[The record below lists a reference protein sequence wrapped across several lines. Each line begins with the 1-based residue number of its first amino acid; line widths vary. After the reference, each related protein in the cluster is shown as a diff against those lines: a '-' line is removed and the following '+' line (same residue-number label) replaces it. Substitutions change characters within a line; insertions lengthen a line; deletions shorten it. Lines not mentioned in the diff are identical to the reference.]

1 MLDELNILREAVLRY
16 SDIIMA
22 RVRGL
27 LKDKNFALL
36 WFAQVISN
44 FGDRLNQMALIGLV
58 YARTPGSTFELA
70 KLLSFT
76 IIPVFII
83 GPIAGTF
90 VDRWNK
96 KTTMIVSDLIR
107 CVLVFLIPFA
117 IKYSRDMV
125 SIYILVFLLFS
136 TTRFFLTSKLSIIPD
151 IVHKD
156 NLLLANSLTSTTMM
170 IATIVGFGFSGIIV
184 AWFGPTAGFYID
196 SVSYFVSG
204 VMLFFVTLNFK
215 NGIEKT
221 PKMKLKVKE
230 TLKKTIIHD
239 IKEGIDYLKSHKD
252 IRMVANTMFL
262 IMSGVGSIYIV
273 IIVFIQDTLKSSTK
287 YLGLLVMCLGI
298 GLFLGALIYGR
309 FGAKFCK
316 RKVINFGLF
325 TTGLIIVIFTVFLTL
340 MPSFY
345 IAGFLAVVLG
355 LFSAPIIV
363 SSNTLLHEVL
373 KEEMRGRIFSSLEII
388 MHLGFLLLMFLTS
401 MMAEFIQREWVLIG
415 VGVIFSLIGIIKLK
429 AKEVTTS

>member
-1 MLDELNILREAVLRY
+1 MTH
-16 SDIIMA
+16 
-22 RVRGL
+22 VRGL
-27 LKDKNFALL
+27 LKDRNFALL

-58 YARTPGSTFELA
+58 YARAPGSTFELA

-107 CVLVFLIPFA
+107 CALVFLIPFA
-117 IKYSRDMV
+117 IKYSKDMV
-125 SIYILVFLLFS
+125 YVYILVLLLFS

-196 SVSYFVSG
+196 SLSYFISA

-215 NGIEKT
+215 NGVYNS
-221 PKMKLKVKE
+221 PKAKGI
-230 TLKKTIIHD
+230 LKKTIIYE
-239 IKEGIDYLKSHKD
+239 IKEGIDYLRNHKD

-262 IMSGVGSIYIV
+262 IMAGVGSIYIV
-273 IIVFIQDTLKSSTK
+273 IIVFIQDTLRSSTK
-287 YLGLLVMCLGI
+287 YLGLLVMCLGV
-298 GLFLGALIYGR
+298 GLFLGALIYGK
-309 FGAKFCK
+309 FGARFCK
-316 RKVINFGLF
+316 RRVINFGLF
-325 TTGLIIVIFTVFLTL
+325 TTGLIIVLFAVLLKL

-363 SSNTLLHEVL
+363 SSNTLLHEVM
-373 KEEMRGRIFSSLEII
+373 KEEMRGRVFSSLEII

-401 MMAEFIQREWVLIG
+401 MIAEFIRREWVLIG
-415 VGVIFSLIGIIKLK
+415 VGVIFSLIGVVKLK
-429 AKEVTTS
+429 AKRAATP